1 MPRAVGVDPVDG
13 AVVVALQRAAGIAIA
28 AGSLLRFSAAGAF
41 DSSFGQPVLAYNDG
55 TFVQALA
62 IDGARRISVVGSF
75 DGAGAQLSG
84 FLFVRR
90 LATGVPDTSFDGD
103 GVQRVEI
110 DVVANGWDQG
120 LALTLAGG
128 KPQAVGHSQTQSGG
142 QRFALVRLTNALI
155 FADGFE
161 LGSTWAW

>member
-1 MPRAVGVDPVDG
+1 MAPSSSSCSARAVSRSPPVL
-13 AVVVALQRAAGIAIA
+13 V
-28 AGSLLRFSAAGAF
+28 RFSAAGLFDPAF
-41 DSSFGQPVLAYNDG
+41 AQPVLAYNDG

-62 IDGARRISVVGSF
+62 IDGARRIFVVGSF

-84 FLFVRR
+84 FLFARR
-90 LATGVPDTSFDGD
+90 LSSGAPDTTFDGD

-110 DVVANGWDQG
+110 DAVANGWDQG

-128 KPQAVGHSQTQSGG
+128 KPLAAGHSQTQSGG

-161 LGSTWAW
+161 LASTWAW